1 MTELPYES
9 LIGVSYGLLT
19 GFVPA
24 VLVGLMAI
32 GATVFRNRP
41 LPVAAGVV
49 TVPVAVTLTVAMGV
63 IDPGAGLSH
72 GYRFSMVAIV
82 TGLLGVVAVS
92 HGNRIATEFPQ
103 DRTVPIVRGQ
113 ALSADAIDAVDAMGH
128 VTIRPIGAIREFE
141 GYPPLP
147 PALRTALEDGAW
159 RFPADLQLSELERR
173 LECRLQAEYDLS
185 LVDVSIDGRGRATIA
200 AAPPAKGVAT
210 TLPAGTRAVTV
221 SGLLPTGIEP
231 GDTVA
236 VEAGETTV
244 RATALSVGTDVGEST
259 QAEASQSDAGTPPT
273 AQRNADTAFD
283 GGEGQLTVAV
293 ETPDAGQLL
302 EGTRHRIAV
311 LPNGVNHEFEAAALL
326 EAAGQPVTVVDST
339 DADSIESVEILGVH
353 DDEGWQFAVGDEH
366 ATGSDRAFVAGL
378 RREVNE

>member
-9 LIGVSYGLLT
+9 LVGVSYGLLT

-24 VLVGLMAI
+24 ILVGLTAI

-41 LPVAAGVV
+41 LPAGAGVV
-49 TVPVAVTLTVAMGV
+49 TVPVAVALTVAMGV

-92 HGNRIATEFPQ
+92 YGNRIATEFPQ

-113 ALSADAIDAVDAMGH
+113 VLSADAIDAVDAMGH
-128 VTIRPIGAIREFE
+128 VTIRPTGSIREFE

-173 LECRLQAEYDLS
+173 LECRLEAEYDLS
-185 LVDVSIDGRGRATIA
+185 LVGVSIDGRGRATIA

-236 VEAGETTV
+236 VETGETAV
-244 RATALSVGTDVGEST
+244 RATVLSVGTEVDGSDP
-259 QAEASQSDAGTPPT
+259 AEERRSDADTLATTHRT
-273 AQRNADTAFD
+273 ADLGFD

-293 ETPDAGQLL
+293 ETSDAGRLL

-311 LPNGVNHEFEAAALL
+311 LPNGDNHEFEVAALL
-326 EAAGQPVTVVDST
+326 EAAGQPVTVIDGP
-339 DADSIESVEILGVH
+339 DADSITSMEVLGVH

-366 ATGSDRAFVAGL
+366 ATGGDRAFVAGPKQVVS
-378 RREVNE
+378 E